1 MDHQDRHITETT
13 TTFRTQEHKV
23 LGPKFYIRHRGLFQ
37 QYLYGMDKF
46 TCGNI
51 IDDLQ
56 TQTGGQRR
64 TQDQTIP
71 VYISVINNLQSGA
84 EICHQ
89 SQYYTN
95 TQYDYKT
102 EDTVNSDL

>member
-13 TTFRTQEHKV
+13 ATFFKTELTRFLDLNFTIEHRV
-23 LGPKFYIRHRGLFQ
+23 VYDIM
-37 QYLYGMDKF
+37 GMDKF

-56 TQTGGQRR
+56 TQTGGHQNTRL
-64 TQDQTIP
+64 DHP
-71 VYISVINNLQSGA
+71 CVYKCHQQPQSGA

>member
-13 TTFRTQEHKV
+13 ATFFKTERTRFLDLNFTIEHRV
-23 LGPKFYIRHRGLFQ
+23 VYDIM
-37 QYLYGMDKF
+37 GMDKF

-56 TQTGGQRR
+56 TQTGGHQNTRL
-64 TQDQTIP
+64 DHP
-71 VYISVINNLQSGA
+71 CVYKCHQQPQSGA